1 MVEENL
7 VGGILLEAGGA
18 DSSLTDVRGEQPQPP
33 PGTEPE
39 VREFCK
45 LLARIL
51 RRIGS
56 DSKGGH
62 EPRAE

>member
-1 MVEENL
+1 MEAA
-7 VGGILLEAGGA
+7 GTDSLLADAG
-18 DSSLTDVRGEQPQPP
+18 DVQPQPP

-56 DSKGGH
+56 EDKVGH
-62 EPRAE
+62 